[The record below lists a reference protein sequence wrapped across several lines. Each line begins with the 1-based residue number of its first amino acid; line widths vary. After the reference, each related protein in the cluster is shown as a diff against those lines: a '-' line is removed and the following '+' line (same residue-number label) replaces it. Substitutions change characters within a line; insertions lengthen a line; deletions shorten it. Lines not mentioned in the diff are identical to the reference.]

1 MYNPQQQRMPF
12 WWRWY
17 CWACPVSWTL
27 YGLVAS
33 QFSDIKTPLESSSQT
48 VEEYVRVYLGYRHD
62 FLGVVAAVVLGFTI
76 LFATTFAVSMKVFS
90 FQRR

>member
-1 MYNPQQQRMPF
+1 MPV

-17 CWACPVSWTL
+17 FWLCPVSWTL

-33 QFSDIKTPLESSSQT
+33 QFGD
-48 VEEYVRVYLGYRHD
+48 VEARFETGERVYEFVRTYFDFRHD
-62 FLGVVAAVVLGFTI
+62 FLGVVAAVILGFVV
-76 LFATTFAVSMKVFS
+76 LFAIIFAVCIKMLN